1 MQYAEVTRVPVSP
14 KIRFKK
20 SELSKKHGE
29 LELSREPGDVSL
41 DASLMDSL
49 LANGLPVASSCR
61 GDGVCTKCRL
71 HVHALEPNAVIPPS
85 DFERGLLRK
94 IGADPDERISCQT
107 KVLGLIEVDA
117 DYW

>member
-1 MQYAEVTRVPVSP
+1 MKT
-14 KIRFKK
+14 
-20 SELSKKHGE
+20 ELAAKHGE
-29 LELSREPGDVSL
+29 LEFSDDTA

-71 HVHALEPNAVIPPS
+71 HVRPLEPNAVNSPS
-85 DFERGLLRK
+85 DFERGLLKK
-94 IGADPDERISCQT
+94 IGAEADERISCQT

>member
-1 MQYAEVTRVPVSP
+1 MP
-14 KIRFKK
+14 KIRFMK
-20 SELSKKHGE
+20 SELAAKHGD
-29 LELSREPGDVSL
+29 LEFSPEGNDS
-41 DASLMDSL
+41 SLMDLL

-71 HVHALEPNAVIPPS
+71 HVRPLEPNAVNPPT
-85 DFERGLLRK
+85 DFERGLLKK
-94 IGADPDERISCQT
+94 IGAETDERISCQT